1 MSKGNEKVA
10 VVTQGPWLG
19 RDGFVAETSVRFD
32 RVEASVARLERE
44 AENAQ
49 GRMEKLADEIGV
61 MHRFESFEQSLRNSR
76 NNKINVMEQGVQD
89 LKNRL
94 DAIQGKKGMFAGLTY
109 KSFETID
116 KKLAE
121 LSALQARVERSDRNL
136 RLCAV
141 AFGAAILFAGA
152 AAGYYLI

>member
-1 MSKGNEKVA
+1 
-10 VVTQGPWLG
+10 
-19 RDGFVAETSVRFD
+19 
-32 RVEASVARLERE
+32 
-44 AENAQ
+44 
-49 GRMEKLADEIGV
+49 
-61 MHRFESFEQSLRNSR
+61 
-76 NNKINVMEQGVQD
+76 MEQGVQD

-109 KSFETID
+109 KSFGTID

-141 AFGAAILFAGA
+141 AFGATILFVGA